1 MATTAIHS
9 IKPIKLSTPY
19 YLNIFAKE
27 TKYEFLKAVRNRMYS
42 LATLGFPIMFYLL
55 FGVTYKH
62 SGPGFNSGQYLVAG
76 YSCFGMIAAALFNL
90 GAGIATERAYGWLE
104 VKQASPM
111 PRLAYLSAK
120 VLTCMAFGVAIVAAL
135 VTLGFT
141 LGGATAT
148 PLQILHLLA
157 VIVAGAIPFA
167 SLGLV
172 LSLLMPPSAAPG
184 VINLIYLP
192 MSFCSGLWMPIEVLP
207 HWLQK
212 VAPVLPTYHYAQL
225 ALNVFGYARSGATLI
240 HWEALAGFTCLM
252 LGTAWLI
259 FTRSETRA

>member
-1 MATTAIHS
+1 MATAAIR
-9 IKPIKLSTPY
+9 PMTLGTPY
-19 YLNIFAKE
+19 YLNIFARE
-27 TKYEFLKAVRNRMYS
+27 TKYEFLKAIRNRMFS

-55 FGVTYKH
+55 FGVTNKH
-62 SGPGFNSGQYLVAG
+62 TGPGFNYAQYLVAG
-76 YSCFGMIAAALFNL
+76 YSCFGMIAGALFNL
-90 GAGIATERAYGWLE
+90 GAGISTERAQGWLE

-111 PRLAYLSAK
+111 PRVAYLGAK

-135 VTLGFT
+135 VTLGIT
-141 LGGATAT
+141 LGGAHVT
-148 PLQILHLLA
+148 PWQIAHLTA
-157 VIVAGAIPFA
+157 VIVAGSIPFA

-172 LSLLMPPSAAPG
+172 LSLLMPPNAAPG

-225 ALNVFGYARSGATLI
+225 ALNVFGYARSSATLV

-252 LGTAWLI
+252 LGAAWLI
-259 FTRSETRA
+259 FTRSEAKA